1 MDLNRP
7 ETATLADAGASS
19 VKLSDLVYAKIIGRI
34 RGGDYAVNDRLPTE
48 NELAEMLSVS
58 RPIVRE
64 ALARLRTDGVVMS
77 RRGSGTYVRNA
88 AVVDAQGVSPLSSIG
103 DMRRCL
109 EFRVSFE
116 GESAWHAA
124 AASFPAGRA
133 MLATAMRRL
142 EDSLAAGRISV
153 EDDFNF
159 HFSVAHATG
168 NRFFEATMLAMRANI
183 ITGMGITPSFMPV
196 RTPDRLALL
205 HAEHIAIHD
214 AVMADDP
221 GGARDAMRSHLTN
234 AMRRV
239 FDGVD

>member
-1 MDLNRP
+1 MDT
-7 ETATLADAGASS
+7 TAAEIATMPDAGAST

-34 RGGDYAVNDRLPTE
+34 RSGDYAVNDRLPTE
-48 NELAEMLSVS
+48 NDLAEMLSVS

-103 DMRRCL
+103 DMRKCL
-109 EFRVSFE
+109 EFRISFE
-116 GESAWHAA
+116 GETAWHAA
-124 AASFPAGRA
+124 AARYPAGRA
-133 MLATAMRRL
+133 MLSTAMARL
-142 EDSLAAGRISV
+142 EESLAAGRISV

-205 HAEHIAIHD
+205 HAEHVAVYN

-221 GGARDAMRSHLTN
+221 DGARYAMRGHLTN